1 MICLIALFVFAALG
15 IFSAKYRDYFREAL
29 NCIFRRATLRK
40 CDTGFD
46 KKMKAK
52 IVGRLMKRNPK
63 IAAGVFRH
71 FEAISWFFTILL
83 FASMAYSV
91 DGLYNYA
98 VYGNCNGETSNAF
111 CVFNLAGGDKA
122 TLSLS
127 DIPLDEFPSFGPDDA
142 KVQIVEFGCH
152 QCPYTKA
159 AETEMKKIRE
169 TYPDDVRITFV
180 YAPTPHHDHAT
191 RIAEAAAHANIEGK
205 YWEYHD
211 LLFENQNVLDNSVS
225 TEQAATKL
233 ALLAQEAGIEED
245 MFENCP
251 SEEITADIVKRSNEY
266 AVKLGITKTPTF
278 YLNGELLSNAITLE
292 DVTNAIEDENK
303 TLKQKITGLCVDV
316 KSKLSSLG
324 VDTGQACAS
333 E

>member
-1 MICLIALFVFAALG
+1 MICLIALFVFAMLG

-29 NCIFRRATLRK
+29 NCVFRRATLRK

-46 KKMKAK
+46 RKMKAK

-98 VYGNCNGETSNAF
+98 VYGNCNGDDSSAF

-127 DIPLDEFPSFGPDDA
+127 DIPLDEFPSFGPEDA
-142 KVQIVEFGCH
+142 KVRIVEFGCH
-152 QCPYTKA
+152 QCPYTKS
-159 AETEMKKIRE
+159 AEIEMKKIRE
-169 TYPDDVRITFV
+169 TYPNDVRITFV
-180 YAPTPHHDHAT
+180 YAPTPHHYHAT

-211 LLFENQNVLDNSVS
+211 LLFENQDVLDNSVS
-225 TEQAATKL
+225 PEQAATKL
-233 ALLAQEAGIEED
+233 ALLAQNIGIDDEI
-245 MFENCP
+245 FENCP
-251 SEEITADIVKRSNEY
+251 SGEKTADIVKRSSEY
-266 AVKLGITKTPTF
+266 AVNLGITKTPTF
-278 YLNGELLSNAITLE
+278 YLNGEKLSGTIRLE
-292 DVTNAIEDENK
+292 DVARAIEKENR
-303 TLKQKITGLCVDV
+303 TLKQKLADLCLDI
-316 KSKLSSLG
+316 KNKINSEG
-324 VDTGQACAS
+324 VETDLMCAS